1 MESNISSESMADNVV
16 FNPPPEPAS
25 DVSPELPITRQVAF
39 AGLAAASVAIKE
51 VDSVDAD
58 ENNTAGISSASGAD
72 NEGKRSGALSAIAS
86 LISRRKFGDG
96 VNQGQGSDSSPAV
109 VPSIQDVRKFVF
121 QVSRSDK
128 RIMGGLR
135 AHTFSSQAFFSSFAV
150 GLAIGSIVAILLRII
165 SEIGVRILPFHS
177 K

>member
-1 MESNISSESMADNVV
+1 MADDAV
-16 FNPPPEPAS
+16 FIPQSEPAS
-25 DVSPELPITRQVAF
+25 DVSPGFPTSRQVAF

-58 ENNTAGISSASGAD
+58 ENIAASSSSASGAD
-72 NEGKRSGALSAIAS
+72 NEGKRPGALSTFAS

-96 VNQGQGSDSSPAV
+96 MNQGQGSDCSPAT
-109 VPSIQDVRKFVF
+109 VPSLQDVRKFVF
-121 QVSRSDK
+121 QVSRNDK
-128 RIMGGLR
+128 RIMSGLR

-150 GLAIGSIVAILLRII
+150 GLAIGSILAILLRII
-165 SEIGVRILPFHS
+165 FEIGVRMVPFYS